1 MSVAMETLRSQ
12 SKSLEA
18 LSFKEPSK
26 EAFIDKEAFIEAV
39 KEELEAQIR
48 QRVRVSKIGRMNNE
62 RFGLSA

>member
-18 LSFKEPSK
+18 LSFKEG
-26 EAFIDKEAFIEAV
+26 FIEAV
-39 KEELEAQIR
+39 KEKLEAQIG
-48 QRVRVSKIGRMNNE
+48 QRVRVSKTGRMNNE

>member
-18 LSFKEPSK
+18 LSFKEV
-26 EAFIDKEAFIEAV
+26 FIEAL
-39 KEELEAQIR
+39 KETLEAQIG
-48 QRVRVSKIGRMNNE
+48 QRVRASKTGRMNNE